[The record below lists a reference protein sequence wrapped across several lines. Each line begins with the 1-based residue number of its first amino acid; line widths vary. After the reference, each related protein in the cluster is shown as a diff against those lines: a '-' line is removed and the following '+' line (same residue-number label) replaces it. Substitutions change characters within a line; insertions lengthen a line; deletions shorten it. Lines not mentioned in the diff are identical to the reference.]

1 MNTKVEL
8 LTTVIAGLKFHDA
21 WKLPDNRYYQ
31 TWCKLEAE
39 PDNKYDP
46 WAIKVLA
53 SDGKMLGYI
62 PKDRTQEIHPNW
74 ALNPIAIVTLHQSQA
89 MVIKVMVDDPM
100 DVDGG
105 PGPLNR
111 D

>member
-1 MNTKVEL
+1 MNNKVEL

-21 WKLPDNRYYQ
+21 WKLTDARYVG
-31 TWCKLEAE
+31 TICKLEAE

-74 ALNPIAIVTLHQSQA
+74 DRNPTAIVTLHQPQA
-89 MVIKVMVDDPM
+89 IVIKVMVDEPE
-100 DVDGG
+100 DVDGA
-105 PGPLNR
+105 LDHFNQ